1 MKIVSWNING
11 IKARQPYLELFLD
24 THSPDV
30 LCIQELKSQTEKVP
44 TEIFTS
50 RGYEVAI
57 HGQKSWNGVMIASK
71 YPIADVVMGLPDN
84 GHEDQSRLIAATI
97 EGMTIV
103 NLYCPQGQTA
113 DSEKFAFKKRFYD
126 RLIQWVSDSFTTSDA
141 LILTG
146 DFNIAPHPE
155 DVYDP
160 VYWEGKP
167 TRHPEELERWSTLL
181 NWGLADIGEP
191 HIGKGTYSF
200 WDYRGMA
207 FRFGNGLRID
217 HFLGTESIADNVES
231 AAVIRDFR
239 RKKDGLKAS
248 DHAPVELLL
257 K

>member
-24 THSPDV
+24 THLPDV
-30 LCIQELKSQTEKVP
+30 LCIQELKSETDKVP
-44 TEIFTS
+44 AEIFTS

-71 YPIADVVMGLPDN
+71 YPISDVVMGLPDN
-84 GHEDQSRLIAATI
+84 GHEDESRLIAATI
-97 EGMTIV
+97 EGRTIV

-126 RLIQWVSDSFTTSDA
+126 RLIQWVSDTFSTSDS

-146 DFNIAPHPE
+146 DFNIAPYPE

-160 VYWEGKP
+160 TFWEGRP
-167 TRHPEELERWSTLL
+167 TRHPEELERWSRLL
-181 NWGLADIGEP
+181 EWGLTDVGES

-207 FRFGNGLRID
+207 FRFNNGLRID
-217 HFLGTESIADNVES
+217 HFLGTESIADQVDS